1 MSYAIARAVGALL
14 EAEHKRASAALK
26 ALPGVGTGP
35 MGLTPDA
42 VKFSPEYRTLKA
54 AADAAWEAVRRHNGM
69 MVKRYAREMRQ
80 ERGR

>member
-1 MSYAIARAVGALL
+1 MSYAIARAVGAQL

-54 AADAAWEAVRRHNGM
+54 AADAAREAVRRHNGM